1 MGNLFEKEFESIE
14 NKEIT
19 ITGKRQI
26 TIPKN
31 YYDYLGMKDSLH
43 AILTPQGIF
52 LKPSKKEQTVYED
65 DIQKIVSELIARGY
79 KGGELAEK
87 LSKRIAEYEQFLD
100 YKIEQFQKEMEGS
113 VGKEDDFNGLDIF
126 FDEKDGETD

>member
-1 MGNLFEKEFESIE
+1 MGNLFERGFESIE

-31 YYDYLGMKDSLH
+31 YYDYLDMKDSLH
-43 AILTPQGIF
+43 ATLTPQGIF
-52 LKPSKKEQTVYED
+52 LKPSKKTTVYEE

-79 KGGELAEK
+79 QGDELAER
-87 LSKRIAEYEQFLD
+87 LSIRIAEYEKFLNH
-100 YKIEQFQKEMEGS
+100 KIEQFQKDMKGS
-113 VGKEDDFNGLDIF
+113 VGKEDFNELDIF